1 MLTITE
7 IIERI
12 KDILSN
18 EVGQKKIYDKDVAK
32 ALGIRPENLS
42 MLKKRGRIPY
52 QEILDFC
59 ARRKI
64 NINWLLYDQDPV
76 SLVEST
82 ERFAYIKYFK
92 EINASA
98 GGGAFNYELVSDR
111 LILDEEIVRLLGGRK
126 RLGHIEAIHLLGDS
140 MEPLLKDGS
149 IVLIDKSQ
157 TDVKKGGVFL
167 LTTPM
172 GLFVKRLRLR
182 VDGKLEMIS
191 DNPNYPVEVVLPQ
204 EVELVGKVVGSI
216 EKL

>member
-1 MLTITE
+1 MLGISE

-18 EVGQKKIYDKDVAK
+18 ELGQKKVYDRDVAA

-59 ARRKI
+59 AKRKI
-64 NINWLLYDQDPV
+64 NINWLLYDQDPL
-76 SLVEST
+76 SLVENT
-82 ERFAYIKYFK
+82 ERFAYVKYFK

-98 GGGAFNYELVSDR
+98 GGGAFNYELVCDR
-111 LILDEEIVRLLGGRK
+111 LLLDEKICNLLGGTAH
-126 RLGHIEAIHLLGDS
+126 LAHIEAIHLLGDS

-149 IVLIDKSQ
+149 IVLIDKLQ
-157 TDVKKGGVFL
+157 KDVKKGGIFL
-167 LTTPM
+167 LSTPM
-172 GLFVKRLRLR
+172 GLFVKRLKLR

-191 DNPNYPVEVVLPQ
+191 DNPNYPVEVVLPD

-216 EKL
+216 EKV